1 MTVRKKSNPING
13 TRSNEAASNKQRF
26 RPATGSKVRNSSH
39 VHGNAH
45 TGAGVTRNGPGHGT
59 TEQKLYFNDP
69 AQVQQW
75 AANSATAFASPED
88 LVGQDQYKTGYG
100 DPPMMTRT
108 DSLPGS
114 FPMSRSSAS
123 RIPMQ
128 QAVNGL
134 GAIPG
139 MSYSDLCPS
148 GSQVPAGMHTGL
160 SFQQA
165 AAFESNMDAR
175 TGQYYHEALSYPTPA
190 SEDVVFPHY
199 AAAPTPM
206 EGQSN
211 NACFDPSQWP
221 QMPCA
226 SGDETL
232 NAGLPCTSNSMT
244 WSPLSA
250 VDPSLSSSYSHNSLL
265 GPEPDTPV
273 SQAAQDGLW
282 SADQD
287 NTHFQNFNLDE
298 PVQYQPSISYKEQR
312 TDGLRLV

>member
-1 MTVRKKSNPING
+1 MNG

-26 RPATGSKVRNSSH
+26 RPATGSKVRGPH

-45 TGAGVTRNGPGHGT
+45 TGAGVTRNGPIHGT

-100 DPPMMTRT
+100 DAPLMTRT

-123 RIPMQ
+123 RVPVQ
-128 QAVNGL
+128 QAANSGL

-139 MSYSDLCPS
+139 LNYNDLCPP
-148 GSQVPAGMHTGL
+148 GSQVSTGLHTGL
-160 SFQQA
+160 QFQQA
-165 AAFESNMDAR
+165 AAFETNMDAR
-175 TGQYYHEALSYPTPA
+175 AGQYYQEALSYPTPA
-190 SEDVVFPHY
+190 SEDMVVFPNY
-199 AAAPTPM
+199 AATPTAM

-226 SGDETL
+226 SSDETI
-232 NAGLPCTSNSMT
+232 NAGLPCASSSMT

-273 SQAAQDGLW
+273 SQAAQDGIW

-287 NTHFQNFNLDE
+287 NTHFPNFNLDE
-298 PVQYQPSISYKEQR
+298 SLQYQPSLSYKEQR
-312 TDGLRLV
+312 TDGLRLVRH